1 MTLKKLTDFYQQ
13 TDKMPAPNGRFCE
26 SGGVARPTLC
36 VEQPLPLSSKPRQ
49 YPRPRKAAKTLCAS
63 GGHDSVPIRGGI
75 CAG

>member
-49 YPRPRKAAKTLCAS
+49 YPRPRKAAKTLS
-63 GGHDSVPIRGGI
+63 DTHRQQHRFQKQTLTKK
-75 CAG
+75 